1 MYDSPCS
8 RIGHVFRGGMPF
20 PNDRKGIDF
29 VAINYKRVAE
39 VRFFITKF
47 EILENEFTFYFRM
60 LKVWMDEYKHYLY
73 KREPE
78 RYAKTKTGFHIFFI
92 L

>member
-39 VRFFITKF
+39 V
-47 EILENEFTFYFRM
+47 
-60 LKVWMDEYKHYLY
+60 WMDEFKEYLY

-78 RYAKTKTGFHIFFI
+78 RYAKTKTGLQLF
-92 L
+92 